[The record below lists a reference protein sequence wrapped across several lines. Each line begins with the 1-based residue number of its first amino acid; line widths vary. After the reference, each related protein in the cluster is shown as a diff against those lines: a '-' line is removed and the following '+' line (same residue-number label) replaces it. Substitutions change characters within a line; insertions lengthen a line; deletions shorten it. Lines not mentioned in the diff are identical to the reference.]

1 MNGIAMMMKNA
12 QKNNKFQGTK
22 ERTKKWPISILLQ
35 LKLGL
40 KVNQA

>member
-1 MNGIAMMMKNA
+1 MNGKAMMKNA
-12 QKNNKFQGTK
+12 QQHKFQGTK